1 MTQTADTRKAIGSRI
16 KALRK
21 QKQWTQK
28 ELAAKLDIGL
38 SQFNKYESG
47 LHVPQVEK
55 VIQLAELFDTTTDFL
70 LTGDRADQKPLHNI
84 RLLDRLQ
91 ALENFDHDDQE
102 TIIKIIDAMIMK
114 KRVEGMVTDPFDK
127 KKQNAEKECR

>member
-1 MTQTADTRKAIGSRI
+1 MAQITDTRKALGARI

-21 QKQWTQK
+21 NKKWTQK
-28 ELAAKLDIGL
+28 ELAAKLNIGL

-55 VIQLAELFDTTTDFL
+55 LIQLAELFDTTIDFL
-70 LTGDRADQKPLHNI
+70 LTGDRSEQRPLHNL
-84 RLLDRLQ
+84 RLLERIQ
-91 ALENFDHDDQE
+91 ALENFNSDDQE

-114 KRVEGMVTDPFDK
+114 ERVEGMVNKPFDDHK
-127 KKQNAEKECR
+127 KESTT

>member
-1 MTQTADTRKAIGSRI
+1 MTQTTDTRKAIGARI

-21 QKQWTQK
+21 QKKWTQK
-28 ELAAKLDIGL
+28 ELAARLDIGL

-47 LHVPQVEK
+47 LHTPQVEK
-55 VIQLAELFDTTTDFL
+55 VIRLAELFDTTTDFL

-84 RLLDRLQ
+84 KLLDRLQ
-91 ALENFDHDDQE
+91 SLECFDNDDQE

-114 KRVEGMVTDPFDK
+114 KRMEGMVNDPFDK
-127 KKQNAEKECR
+127 KKQNTGNRV